1 MIVNGVAVFVEI
13 SRMSRWLEMTATGAT
28 WDRLYSCDFALEPLN
43 WKTSQGKIWNSVNFK
58 PMKWIWRHCQCITI
72 SWHVERTRGRQEVG
86 TQVEPTEACREAQ
99 TDDNGQQNAELTQQN
114 NTQSLQTEELT
125 QREETPQ
132 RIDQSNTLILLS

>member
-1 MIVNGVAVFVEI
+1 M
-13 SRMSRWLEMTATGAT
+13 
-28 WDRLYSCDFALEPLN
+28 
-43 WKTSQGKIWNSVNFK
+43 
-58 PMKWIWRHCQCITI
+58 
-72 SWHVERTRGRQEVG
+72 ERTRGRQEVG

-132 RIDQSNTLILLS
+132 RIEDYNKEKGYFKV